1 MIHDNNKTITM
12 TDQNRSN
19 DTSRISVSAH
29 YTGYV
34 WYKHQLSAP
43 AFATTA
49 GRWAY
54 RALTPIN
61 ALLKGLAGA
70 NIDTFLLQRH
80 LVIDH
85 QVEQLINQ
93 HGITQIIELAAGL
106 SPRGYR
112 LTQKYPELTYI
123 ETDLPAM
130 AARKQQLL
138 AQVTTTASHRVTA
151 CNILQTADE
160 QSLAAL
166 FQQLDTSQP
175 TLVISEGLVNYF
187 ELPVIRSVWQR
198 LATQL
203 AAFPVGVYV
212 TDLYPDLQEHPSY
225 RYVQWAQKLV
235 GFFTRGQWPLHY
247 RSDADIKQGFQEDG
261 FAQVSVLN
269 PSQLYDTV
277 DIPRNKTPSLVRIVC
292 AQA

>member
-1 MIHDNNKTITM
+1 M
-12 TDQNRSN
+12 TEQTRST
-19 DTSRISVSAH
+19 DTSRISISAH

-34 WYKHQLSAP
+34 WYQHQLSAT

-54 RALTPIN
+54 RLLTPVN

-85 QVEQLINQ
+85 QVELMIQQ
-93 HGITQIIELAAGL
+93 HGVTQIIELAAGL

-112 LTQKYPELTYI
+112 LTQKHPQLTYI
-123 ETDLPAM
+123 ETDLPDM
-130 AARKQQLL
+130 AARKQALL
-138 AQVTTTASHRVTA
+138 ATLPTTPLHRVEA
-151 CNILQTADE
+151 CNILQTDGNE
-160 QSLAAL
+160 SLEAL
-166 FQQLDTSQP
+166 FQRVDLSQP
-175 TLVISEGLVNYF
+175 TLIISEGLVNYF

-198 LATQL
+198 LAQQL
-203 AAFPVGVYV
+203 SAVPFGAYI

-247 RSDADIKQGFQEDG
+247 RSDKHIEIGFREDG
-261 FAQVSVLN
+261 FDQVAVLN
-269 PSQLYDTV
+269 PSLLFDTV
-277 DIPRNKTPSLVRIVC
+277 AIPRSKTPSLVRIIC
-292 AQA
+292 AQR

>member
-1 MIHDNNKTITM
+1 M
-12 TDQNRSN
+12 TEAQPSH
-19 DTSRISVSAH
+19 DTSRISISAH

-34 WYKHQLSAP
+34 WYQHQLSAD
-43 AFATTA
+43 AFATAT

-54 RALTPIN
+54 RILTPIN
-61 ALLKGLAGA
+61 AMLKGLAGA

-85 QVEQLINQ
+85 QVELMIEQ

-112 LTQKYPELTYI
+112 LSQKYPHLTYI
-123 ETDLPAM
+123 ETDLPGM
-130 AARKQQLL
+130 AARKQALL
-138 AQVTTTASHRVTA
+138 ATLTTTPSHRVEA
-151 CNILQTADE
+151 CNILQTE
-160 QSLAAL
+160 GTESLEAL
-166 FQQLDTSQP
+166 FQRLDRNQP

-187 ELPVIRSVWQR
+187 ELPMIRTVWQR
-198 LATQL
+198 LAKQL
-203 AAFPVGVYV
+203 AECPMGVYV

-247 RSDADIKQGFQEDG
+247 RSDKHIEEGFRDDG
-261 FAQVSVLN
+261 FTQVAVLN
-269 PSQLYDTV
+269 PSQLYDSV
-277 DIPRNKTPSLVRIVC
+277 GIPRSKTPSLVRIIC
-292 AQA
+292 AQTA